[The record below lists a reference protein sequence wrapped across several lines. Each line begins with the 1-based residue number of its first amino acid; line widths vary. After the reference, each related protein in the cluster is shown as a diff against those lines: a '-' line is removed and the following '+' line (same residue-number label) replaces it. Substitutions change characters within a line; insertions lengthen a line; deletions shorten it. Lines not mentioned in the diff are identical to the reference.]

1 MADGANS
8 LDRNPPRL
16 KIRPPGPSLFKFRK
30 MGGRYAWLCGILVVA
45 VLTGLPLREAGYG
58 DLFGLVVVALL
69 YSGANAATSARVR
82 RRRYVLMLTPVVAID
97 LWIMFL
103 GGADWLAAVGS
114 MLHVGFLSFTG
125 FAILSHIG
133 KEERVTLDTILGGVA
148 VFLLIGVTFGYVFSM
163 VETVFPGSLMHND
176 VKLQPLPN
184 ASGQVERRPEAIYFS
199 FITLTTVGY
208 GDIVPARSLSRVL
221 SILEALMGQI
231 FLTTFLAFLVGNY
244 LSQREG
250 ERADET
256 TLEDAVALVEF
267 HGETAPEPAEP
278 RDDFV
283 GL

>member
-1 MADGANS
+1 
-8 LDRNPPRL
+8 
-16 KIRPPGPSLFKFRK
+16 
-30 MGGRYAWLCGILVVA
+30 
-45 VLTGLPLREAGYG
+45 LT
-58 DLFGLVVVALL
+58 
-69 YSGANAATSARVR
+69 
-82 RRRYVLMLTPVVAID
+82 
-97 LWIMFL
+97 
-103 GGADWLAAVGS
+103 
-114 MLHVGFLSFTG
+114 FTG
-125 FAILSHIG
+125 FAILRHIG

-163 VETVFPGSLMHND
+163 VETVFPGSLVHND
-176 VKLQPLPN
+176 ALLRPLPN

-199 FITLTTVGY
+199 FITLTTVGF

-244 LSQREG
+244 LSQREV

-267 HGETAPEPAEP
+267 DGEAAPPPAEP